1 MTTILGRWRPPRFG
15 GPMANKKQLT
25 ARENARAPGQ
35 EGQAREIALQVLKD
49 LEEKQT
55 YANLALSR
63 VLNRVLLP
71 GNERSL
77 LTELV
82 YGTIQRRNTLDWV
95 LQQFLKHPLDKL
107 TPWIRTIL
115 RLGVYQILYL
125 DRIPDAAAVDESVK
139 LAQRYGH
146 RGVAGLTNAVLR
158 KVSAG
163 KESLPWPSRDTQPE
177 SYLSLYYSYPLWMV
191 QRWLHRLGWDET
203 EALCISGN
211 KAPPLTV
218 RTNTLRSSR
227 KDLMHRLHQE
237 DVASQECR
245 YAPEGLHLQLA
256 GNLSGLKSFQEG
268 LFQVQGESSMLVSHL
283 LNPQPGERVLDVCS
297 APGGKTVHMGLLMQN
312 RGKIRAS
319 DLYPQ
324 RLKLVQ
330 EAAARQGVSIVR
342 TEPLDGRQMPA
353 HYHERFDR
361 VLLDVPCSG
370 LGVIRRKSDLKWKRE
385 PEDIVALQLLQK
397 ELLAAAYRA
406 LKPKGVLVYSACTLE
421 PEETD
426 QVVQA
431 FLENEPSSEP
441 ALLAPLLPAGLVEAE
456 KEAGIVRLWPHKDD
470 LDGFFIAKIRKN
482 GVGS

>member
-1 MTTILGRWRPPRFG
+1 MTWNNGPWRPVKIG
-15 GPMANKKQLT
+15 GATVKKKRLT
-25 ARENARAPGQ
+25 AREDARAPGQ
-35 EGQAREIALQVLKD
+35 EEQAREIALQVLKD
-49 LEEKQT
+49 LEERQA
-55 YANLALSR
+55 YANLVLSR
-63 VLNRVLLP
+63 VLNRVSLP

-82 YGTIQRRNTLDWV
+82 HGTIQRRNTLDWV
-95 LQQFLKHPLDKL
+95 LQRFLKHPLDKL

-125 DRIPDAAAVDESVK
+125 DRVPDAAAVDESVK

-146 RGVAGLTNAVLR
+146 KGVAGLTNAVLR
-158 KVSAG
+158 KVSAS
-163 KESLPWPSRDTQPE
+163 KESLPWPSRDTHPE

-191 QRWLHRLGWDET
+191 QRWLRRLGWVEA

-218 RTNTLRSSR
+218 RTNTLRNTR
-227 KDLMHRLHQE
+227 KELIHTLQQE
-237 DVASQECR
+237 GVASQECR
-245 YAPEGLHLQLA
+245 YVPEGLHLQLA
-256 GNLSGLKSFQEG
+256 GNLSALKSFQEG
-268 LFQVQGESSMLVSHL
+268 LFQVQGESSMLISHL
-283 LNPQPGERVLDVCS
+283 LNPQPGDRVLDVCS

-312 RGKIRAS
+312 RGEIRAS

-361 VLLDVPCSG
+361 ILLDVPCSG
-370 LGVIRRKSDLKWKRE
+370 LGVIRRKSDLKWNRQ
-385 PEDIVALQLLQK
+385 PEDIVALQLLQE
-397 ELLAAAYRA
+397 ELLTAAYRA
-406 LKPKGVLVYSACTLE
+406 LKPGGVLVYSACTLE

-431 FLENEPSSEP
+431 FLGSEPSSEP
-441 ALLAPLLPAGLVEAE
+441 ALLAPLLPPGLVEAE

-470 LDGFFIAKIRKN
+470 LDGFFIAKIRKD
-482 GVGS
+482 GGRD